1 MFSIR
6 KMKSVSTIEQ
16 EWKQLQS
23 DFQIYTEIEESKK
36 LKDFLALKEKVES
49 APFRARKKEIE
60 LLKYNGSPE
69 EKLVRRFSKLEKNS
83 NLISYYKTL
92 ASDDLKKFKKLT
104 DNNLAGQLK
113 ELESY
118 LKSDKYHREKEDFKK
133 KSKDKSF
140 NGTWESTDACKK
152 EKEYKNLLDSSDYQF
167 FIRFSKSNEYKNFKL
182 LDGSTLVS
190 DFENLKNEVSS
201 DKFSE
206 IIAYLKDKD
215 RYLKTDD
222 YKALTQYNGLKNDN
236 EIKLY
241 FKYNET
247 DSFKFFREWDIVL
260 DENFTSKSDKNKW
273 SFISPLAEKGPGN
286 NFSVKDQLQYYDL
299 DNNFMIENGILTLET
314 NDRKKEGLYWDENFG
329 FVLRNFDYTSGLM
342 HSLNFFKQE
351 YGLFEVKLKAS
362 KIKGVIS
369 SVSLV
374 DEDET
379 NCIRMVSL
387 ESKNATGGL
396 IYTQQGQRQFSKIN
410 LKFKPGGYVI
420 VGVKWSPEKIEWLV
434 NERLVGSQTQN
445 IPHEKLGI
453 RIETEVMKTTSN
465 LPHRLDIDWIKCY
478 KRKS

>member
-1 MFSIR
+1 MFSIG

-16 EWKQLQS
+16 EWKQLQG
-23 DFQIYTEIEESKK
+23 DFQIYTEIEGSKK

-49 APFRARKKEIE
+49 TPFRARKKEIE
-60 LLKYNGSPE
+60 SLKYNGSSE
-69 EKLVRRFSKLEKNS
+69 EKLARRFSKLEKNPS
-83 NLISYYKTL
+83 LLSYYKTL

-104 DNNLAGQLK
+104 DINLPRQAK

-118 LKSDKYHREKEDFKK
+118 LKSDKYNREKEEFKK
-133 KSKDKSF
+133 KSKDKTF
-140 NGTWESTDACKK
+140 NGSWESTEASKK
-152 EKEYKNLLDSSDYQF
+152 EKEYKNLLDSLDYQF
-167 FIRFSKSNEYKNFKL
+167 YIRFSKSKEYKNYKL
-182 LDGSTLVS
+182 LEGSTMIS

-201 DKFSE
+201 DKFNE
-206 IIAYLKDKD
+206 TVAYLKDKD

-222 YKALTQYNGLKNDN
+222 YRSLTQYNELKNDN

-247 DSFKFFREWDIVL
+247 DAFKFFRNWDIVL
-260 DENFTSKSDKNKW
+260 NENFTSKSDKSKW
-273 SFISPLAEKGPGN
+273 SFISPLAEKGPGR
-286 NFSVKDQLQYYDL
+286 NFSVKDQLQCYDL
-299 DNNFMIENGILTLET
+299 DNNFMVENGILTLET
-314 NDRKKEGLYWDENFG
+314 NEQKKEGLYWDENFG
-329 FVLRNFDYTSGLM
+329 FTLRDFNYTSGLM

-374 DEDET
+374 DEEET
-379 NCIRMVSL
+379 NCITMVSL
-387 ESKNATGGL
+387 ESKKATGGL
-396 IYTQQGQRQFSKIN
+396 IYTQQGQQQFSKIN

-453 RIETEVMKTTSN
+453 RVETEVMKTTSN

-478 KRKS
+478 KRK